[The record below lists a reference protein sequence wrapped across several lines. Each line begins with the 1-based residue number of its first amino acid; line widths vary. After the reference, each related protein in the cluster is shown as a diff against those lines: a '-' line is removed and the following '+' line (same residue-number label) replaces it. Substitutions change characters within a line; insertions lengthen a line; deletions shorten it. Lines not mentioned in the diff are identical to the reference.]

1 MKINQ
6 LLEDHYSSLK
16 PGARIDQEKKDRELG
31 IGHDWVLKPGDT
43 QPTYVGRLED
53 HPDLQLQTD
62 FITDI
67 PANKGDE
74 PNRYIEKLK
83 KAGKWY
89 LDSLDDAGQSIGRG
103 LKDVFVKGPSIKRE
117 LQGVGEFGKRRW
129 DALQDVMKDDVNR
142 MRKLAGLNEAP
153 IGWGRSKEIDDME
166 FPTKGVRSHH
176 KDTGWDD
183 EKDTDSSED
192 VWAYSPQGASDI
204 VARIV
209 KTDHGF
215 QVYVRGPYG
224 WIAQG
229 QPHKS
234 QEEAE
239 ADAKLFFEAVETLDV
254 DQLNEE
260 QFLEAMSLLELHDEE
275 LTEEQ
280 LNEVLPAVAAGVGA
294 GLGMWGID
302 QMSKPHEERTWTKL
316 WRKFGPKKKE
326 MGRPGARYHRITPIS
341 RPKEVVAKDRWAIKP
356 LSRKKEKE
364 VVAKDRWAI
373 KPLSRKKKNEQVTNK
388 ESEELNEFLP
398 AVAGAAALAGA
409 GYAGYKWLKGLKKKV
424 KDRKDTHQDKIDQA
438 LKDSIDPNPWWND
451 MDSTLQEMK
460 AEMMVNP
467 KKNN

>member
-6 LLEDHYSSLK
+6 VLEDHYSSLK

-53 HPDLQLQTD
+53 HPDLQPQTD

-67 PANKGDE
+67 PSNKSEE
-74 PNRYIEKLK
+74 PNPYIEKLK

-153 IGWGRSKEIDDME
+153 IGW
-166 FPTKGVRSHH
+166 
-176 KDTGWDD
+176 DD

-192 VWAYSPQGASDI
+192 VWAYSPQGSSDI

-209 KTDHGF
+209 KTDRGF

-239 ADAKLFFEAVETLDV
+239 ADAHSFFEAVETLDV

-260 QFLEAMSLLELHDEE
+260 QFLEAMSILELHDEE

-280 LNEVLPAVAAGVGA
+280 LNEILPAVAAGAGA

-326 MGRPGARYHRITPIS
+326 
-341 RPKEVVAKDRWAIKP
+341 KEAVA
-356 LSRKKEKE
+356 
-364 VVAKDRWAI
+364 
-373 KPLSRKKKNEQVTNK
+373 K
-388 ESEELNEFLP
+388 ESEEINELG
-398 AVAGAAALAGA
+398 AVGALALGAAGVGA
-409 GYAGYKWLKGLKKKV
+409 GIAGYKWLKGLKSKV
-424 KDRKDTHQDKIDQA
+424 KDRTDTHQSKIDKA
-438 LKDSIDPNPWWND
+438 LKDSIDSNPWWRD

-460 AEMMVNP
+460 AEIMETP
-467 KKNN
+467 KKK